1 MIYFYSLCQHH
12 DKQFYIKKKSIIFFL
27 IEGVIFFVLARQV
40 EFNLIIKKN

>member
-12 DKQFYIKKKSIIFFL
+12 DKQFYFLKKYNFFL